1 MAIVI
6 NGSGT
11 VTGISVGGLPDG
23 IVDDGTLA
31 TDSVTAA
38 KLKDDAIATGD
49 LPAGSVL
56 QVVSA
61 DIGAY
66 TSSTAQEWVET
77 NATIDIT
84 PQFSNSKIICM
95 FNFGI
100 SMWGGARLYGGVR
113 LVRDDSVIGG
123 GSTEVINFRDLYDDY
138 EMLMP
143 VAINFVDSPAVTSS
157 TTYKIQIYA
166 YSGLTIQL
174 VGQGNTRPGHMIL
187 MEIAG

>member
-11 VTGISVGGLPDG
+11 VTGISVGGLPDA

-38 KLKDDAIATGD
+38 KLKDDAIAVGD

-61 DIGAY
+61 DIGVY
-66 TSSTAQEWVET
+66 TTSTAQDWADT

-84 PQFSNSKIICM
+84 PQFTSSKIVCM

-100 SMWGGARLYGGVR
+100 SMWGGDRLYGGVR
-113 LVRDDSVIGG
+113 LVRDDSVISGG
-123 GSTEVINFRDLYDDY
+123 ATEVINFRDLYDDY
-138 EMLMP
+138 EALIP
-143 VAINFVDSPAVTSS
+143 VAINFVDSPGVTSS

-166 YSGLTIQL
+166 YSGLSIQL
-174 VGQGNTRPGHMIL
+174 LGQGNTRPGHMIL
-187 MEIAG
+187 MEIAQ